1 MKRKLIL
8 LLDKLSLQ
16 PLWLKLVI
24 STVLLIV
31 VVWLGYVT
39 VVSMSYQEK
48 KDSRTLEKQYKKSL
62 IKNIGISKS
71 IPVLQQQ
78 VNLLQDKL
86 NKSMQ
91 ALPGDSELP
100 KLIEELSDLAFQNG
114 LRVKMINPQPLDYK
128 ENYAVL
134 NIQLACDGT
143 FEQLSRFVNELETL
157 PRIILVESYSLI
169 PYSASKTDML
179 QMSMSLQTFSLK
191 VKPVEGGV

>member
-62 IKNIGISKS
+62 IKNIGLSKS

-78 VNLLQDKL
+78 VDLLQDKL

-91 ALPGDSELP
+91 ALPSDSELP
-100 KLIEELSDLAFQNG
+100 QLIEELSDLAFQNG

-143 FEQLSRFVNELETL
+143 FEQLSRFVNELQTL
-157 PRIILVESYSLI
+157 PRIILIESYSLN
-169 PYSASKTDML
+169 PYAATKTDML